1 MSFVFSFSK
10 FTADFICDKEMKMR
24 DKERANTNDTME
36 KKAAAF
42 QDTYDKLVQTMTKDK
57 RRQEITDQKL
67 VKLQA
72 QHNALIDDM
81 EVSYI

>member
-1 MSFVFSFSK
+1 
-10 FTADFICDKEMKMR
+10 MKMR
-24 DKERANTNDTME
+24 NKERANTNDTME

-42 QDTYDKLVQTMTKDK
+42 QETYDTLVQTMTKDK
-57 RRQEITDQKL
+57 RRQEITEQKL

>member
-1 MSFVFSFSK
+1 
-10 FTADFICDKEMKMR
+10 
-24 DKERANTNDTME
+24 ME

-42 QDTYDKLVQTMTKDK
+42 QDTYDKLVHTMTKDK